1 MLLATFVT
9 TEEECL
15 DSIQVDHF
23 LAFRSSRI
31 AALCCRDFFAAAAA
45 AAVNAYRVAVTRD
58 PVKTH
63 AQYRHHTWA
72 EGVHLHGLLVY

>member
-23 LAFRSSRI
+23 LAFRSARI
-31 AALCCRDFFAAAAA
+31 AALCCRDFFAAAAAAA

-63 AQYRHHTWA
+63 TQY
-72 EGVHLHGLLVY
+72 

>member
-23 LAFRSSRI
+23 LAFRSARI

-63 AQYRHHTWA
+63 AQYRHHTWV